1 MEEFV
6 YNGMLFGIYKDLL
19 KDTSREYYSLYYEE
33 NLTLQEIADL
43 KNVSKSYA
51 GNVIKKTTEKLN
63 ELENNLNILKNKQK
77 LEELLTINDINQLK
91 TKLKDLL

>member
-19 KDTSREYYSLYYEE
+19 KDTNKEYYSLYYEE

-63 ELENNLNILKNKQK
+63 ELESNLKILENKQK
-77 LEELLTINDINQLK
+77 LETLLEVNDINELK
-91 TKLKDLL
+91 TKLKELL